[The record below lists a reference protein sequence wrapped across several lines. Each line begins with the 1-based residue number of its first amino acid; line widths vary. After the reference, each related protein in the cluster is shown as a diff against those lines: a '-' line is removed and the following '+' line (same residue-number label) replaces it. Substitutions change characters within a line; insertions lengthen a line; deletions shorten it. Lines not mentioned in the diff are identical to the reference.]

1 LVTQA
6 DSVNPISVVVTDD
19 GTPALS
25 ATNSYTITVGSLMP
39 IGVAS
44 SVPAAG
50 QLTLTVTAAVGPDY
64 AVETSTNL
72 INWSTLYITNA
83 PPSPFTVT
91 DTNTQA
97 NPMLFYRLK
106 AGPPLP

>member
-1 LVTQA
+1 MPAAQA
-6 DSVNPISVVVTDD
+6 VVADD

-25 ATNSYTITVGSLMP
+25 ATNNYTITVGSLAP

-44 SVPAAG
+44 SVPAPG

-64 AVETSTNL
+64 AVEVSTNL
-72 INWSTLYITNA
+72 TTWSTLFITNA
-83 PPSPFTVT
+83 PASPFTWD
-91 DTNTQA
+91 DTNTLA
-97 NPMLFYRLK
+97 SPMQFYRLK